1 MTDDTAPTPTVKKRK
16 GKKHRVKKKRR
27 HETSSDDDV
36 TSSDEEFT
44 KARVK
49 DHAQMAKQ
57 ATKRIL
63 LGSKVTSC
71 SAKCSLF

>member
-1 MTDDTAPTPTVKKRK
+1 MGSGDWSRDLEV
-16 GKKHRVKKKRR
+16 

-57 ATKRIL
+57 AYE
-63 LGSKVTSC
+63 
-71 SAKCSLF
+71 